1 MLLIDV
7 IFVLCL
13 NQYNVWCKR
22 HCFVFQYAPICFK
35 VYDLLYKSIQKKSGQ
50 FLKIKEAFRIHL
62 HFPWF
67 PIHASEFLISALLL
81 NRLNTQRTFPHSKE
95 WMNAI
100 PPSVQ
105 CLEVGTQFV
114 WLMIFLG
121 IYSCKR
127 CYFALPKKLGKGGIE
142 NVKEVLIFHFNNRG
156 WYSLKEKIAKSGC
169 PPQKG

>member
-1 MLLIDV
+1 MWYLCYVWINGMFDKRDIALFSNMPQHASKYIR
-7 IFVLCL
+7 FVV
-13 NQYNVWCKR
+13 QI
-22 HCFVFQYAPICFK
+22 H
-35 VYDLLYKSIQKKSGQ
+35 SEKSGQ
-50 FLKIKEAFRIHL
+50 FLETKEAFRIHL

-81 NRLNTQRTFPHSKE
+81 NRLNTQRTSPHSKE

-114 WLMIFLG
+114 WLMIFMG